1 MDSGCTV
8 VLADDDDAFVT
19 ALTELLGTEPRITV
33 LARASDGFE
42 AVQLVQRLRPD
53 IVLMDL
59 QMPGTDGVA
68 ATAAIRERGLST
80 WVIVVSGTL
89 SVSVG
94 AALEAGA
101 TARTTSFP
109 RCASP
114 RISSMRCSPPAPT
127 RPSRAPES
135 APPPAACAA
144 P

>member
-1 MDSGCTV
+1 MNSRCTV

-59 QMPGTDGVA
+59 QMPGTDGVE

-101 TARTTSFP
+101 NDFVP
-109 RCASP
+109 K
-114 RISSMRCSPPAPT
+114 T
-127 RPSRAPES
+127 RVAEDLIDAVLRAGANTPV
-135 APPPAACAA
+135 
-144 P
+144 

>member
-59 QMPGTDGVA
+59 QMPGTNGVE

-101 TARTTSFP
+101 NDFVP
-109 RCASP
+109 K
-114 RISSMRCSPPAPT
+114 MRVAEDLIDAVLGAGANPPV
-127 RPSRAPES
+127 
-135 APPPAACAA
+135 
-144 P
+144 

>member
-33 LARASDGFE
+33 LARASDGLE

-101 TARTTSFP
+101 NDFVPKMRVAEDLIDAVLAARATCEVARYVNAAATS
-109 RCASP
+109 
-114 RISSMRCSPPAPT
+114 
-127 RPSRAPES
+127 PSRS
-135 APPPAACAA
+135 R
-144 P
+144 